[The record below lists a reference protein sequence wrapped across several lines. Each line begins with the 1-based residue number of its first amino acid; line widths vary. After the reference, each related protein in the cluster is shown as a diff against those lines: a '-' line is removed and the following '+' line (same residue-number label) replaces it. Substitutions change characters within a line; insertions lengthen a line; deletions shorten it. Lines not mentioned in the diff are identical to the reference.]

1 MLVLAPT
8 VLLLS
13 AIAIAVAIRAP
24 RKPRSSTRAVV
35 DANLLEQHWH
45 ARCVP
50 NRSRD
55 SGAPN
60 RKDAGATC

>member
-13 AIAIAVAIRAP
+13 AIAIRAP

-35 DANLLEQHWH
+35 DANMLEQRWH
-45 ARCVP
+45 ANSDVP

-60 RKDAGATC
+60 RKDAVATC